1 MSHGLQGKAH
11 APGRTEPL
19 TFGQPLLPSPARAL
33 ESHSLMS
40 SRKFG
45 LNLVVVLVIAAL
57 FTGFW
62 ALINRPVSAPAWP
75 EQISGFSYSPFRLN
89 ESPQRGQYPS
99 EQELREDLT
108 QLSALTDSIRLY
120 TVEGSQAQIP
130 RLAEE
135 LGLRVTLGIWISPD
149 LERNEREIARAIA
162 LANTSRSVIR
172 VVVGNEA
179 LFREEVTPE
188 GLIAYLD
195 RVRAAV
201 KVPVTTSE
209 QWHIWKAH
217 PELAGHVDLIAA
229 HILPYWEFVPMSDAV
244 QFVLDRARELKQQF
258 PRKPLL
264 LSEVGWPSNGRMRGG
279 ADATQADQAI
289 YLRTLVN
296 TLNRHGYNYFVIEAY
311 DQPWKA
317 SDEGS
322 VGAYWGVFNAARQ
335 QKFNFEGPVV
345 AIPQWRALAVASV
358 VLALLALALLLIDGS
373 TLRQRGRTFLTVI
386 AFLCG
391 SVLVW
396 IAYDYSQ
403 QYSTWFSLTV
413 GVLLGLGALGVFIVL
428 LTEAHELAEA
438 VWIHK
443 RRREFLPVH
452 TDNAYRPKVS
462 VHVPCYNE
470 PPEMVKQTLDA
481 LAALDYPDFEVL
493 VIDNNTQDP
502 AVWEPLKAHCE
513 RLGERFRFFHV
524 SPLAGFKGGAL
535 NYLLPHTAADAEVV
549 AVIDSD
555 YCVDRH
561 WLKHMVPHFADPT
574 IAVVQSPQDY
584 RDAHESLFKTL
595 CYSEY
600 KGFFHIGMVTRNER
614 NAIIQHGTMTMTR
627 RSVLDELGWAEW
639 CICED
644 AELGLRVFERGYSA
658 AYAHASYGQGLMPDT
673 FIDFK
678 KQRFRWAYGAIQ
690 IIKHH
695 AGALLRGRGSEL
707 TRGQRYHFL
716 AGWLPWIADGMNIF
730 FTVGAL
736 LWSAAMII
744 VPQRVD
750 PPLLMFAIP
759 PLALFGFKVGKILF
773 LYRRAVGVDL
783 KDAFA
788 AALAGLALS
797 HTIAKAV
804 LYGFFTR
811 SMPFIRT
818 PKHAD
823 SHGVLVAIA
832 EAREELFILLLLW
845 SAAAGICLVQ
855 GLPNTDMRFWVVML
869 LVQSLPYLAA
879 LVMAFLSS
887 LPRRETL
894 AERASHGEGA

>member
-1 MSHGLQGKAH
+1 
-11 APGRTEPL
+11 
-19 TFGQPLLPSPARAL
+19 
-33 ESHSLMS
+33 MS

-45 LNLVVVLVIAAL
+45 LNLVVVLAIAAL

-75 EQISGFSYSPFRLN
+75 EQISGFSYSPFRLGQ
-89 ESPQRGQYPS
+89 SPQKGQYPS
-99 EQELREDLT
+99 DEEIRQDLEQM
-108 QLSALTDSIRLY
+108 SKLTDSIRIY
-120 TVEGSQAQIP
+120 TVEGTQADIP

-135 LGLRVTLGIWISPD
+135 LGLRITLGIWISPD
-149 LERNEREIARAIA
+149 LERNEREIAKAIE
-162 LANTSRSVIR
+162 LANTSRSVVR

-179 LFREEVTPE
+179 LFRKEVTPE
-188 GLIAYLD
+188 ALIGYLD

-209 QWHIWKAH
+209 QWHIWKET
-217 PELAGHVDLIAA
+217 PELAKHVDLIAA
-229 HILPYWEFVPMSDAV
+229 HILPYWEFVPMKDSL
-244 QFVLDRARELKQQF
+244 QFVLDRARELKHQF

-296 TLNRHGYNYFVIEAY
+296 TLNRRGYNYFVIEAY

-322 VGAYWGVFNAARQ
+322 VGAYWGVYNAARQ

-358 VLALLALALLLIDGS
+358 VLAMIALTVLLIDGS
-373 TLRQRGRTFLTVI
+373 ALRQRGRTFLTFI
-386 AFLCG
+386 TFLCG

-413 GVLLGLGALGVFIVL
+413 GVLLALGALGVFIVL

-443 RRREFLPVH
+443 RRREFLPVQG
-452 TDNAYRPKVS
+452 DSAYRPKVS
-462 VHVPCYNE
+462 IHVPCYNE

-481 LAALDYPDFEVL
+481 LAALDYPDYEVL
-493 VIDNNTQDP
+493 VIDNNTKDP

-524 SPLAGFKGGAL
+524 APLAGFKGGAL
-535 NYLLPHTAADAEVV
+535 NYLIPHTAKDAEVI

-555 YCVDRH
+555 YCVDRN
-561 WLKHMVPHFADPT
+561 WLKHMVPHFADPK

-584 RDAHESLFKTL
+584 RDQHESAFKKL

-600 KGFFHIGMVTRNER
+600 KGFFHIGMVTRNDR
-614 NAIIQHGTMTMTR
+614 DAIIQHGTMTMTR
-627 RSVLDELGWAEW
+627 RSVLEELGWAEW

-644 AELGLRVFERGYSA
+644 AELGLRVFEKGLSA
-658 AYAHASYGQGLMPDT
+658 AYAHNSYGKGLMPDT

-695 AGALLRGRGSEL
+695 AAALLRGKGSEL

-750 PPLLMFAIP
+750 PPLMIFAIP
-759 PLALFGFKVGKILF
+759 PLALFFFKVGKIIF
-773 LYRRAVGVDL
+773 LYRRAVGVKL

-804 LYGFFTR
+804 LYGFFTS
-811 SMPFIRT
+811 SMPFFRT
-818 PKHAD
+818 PKNAD
-823 SHGVLVAIA
+823 SHGLLVAIS
-832 EAREELFILLLLW
+832 EAREELFIMLLLW
-845 SAAAGICLVQ
+845 GAALGIYLVQ
-855 GLPNTDMRFWVVML
+855 GLPGADMRFWVAML

-879 LVMAFLSS
+879 LVMAMLSS
-887 LPRRETL
+887 LPKPGDEAVEAKAT
-894 AERASHGEGA
+894 

>member
-1 MSHGLQGKAH
+1 
-11 APGRTEPL
+11 
-19 TFGQPLLPSPARAL
+19 
-33 ESHSLMS
+33 MS

-45 LNLVVVLVIAAL
+45 LNLVIVLAIAAL

-75 EQISGFSYSPFRLN
+75 EQISGFSYSPFRLG
-89 ESPQRGQYPS
+89 ESPQKGQYPS
-99 EQELREDLT
+99 DAEMRQDLEQMNK
-108 QLSALTDSIRLY
+108 LTDSIRIY
-120 TVEGSQAQIP
+120 TVEGTQADIP
-130 RLAEE
+130 QLAEE

-149 LERNEREIARAIA
+149 LERNEREIATAIE
-162 LANTSRSVIR
+162 LANTSRSVVR

-188 GLIAYLD
+188 ALIQYLD

-209 QWHIWKAH
+209 QWHIWKEH
-217 PELAGHVDLIAA
+217 PELAKHVDLIAA
-229 HILPYWEFVPMSDAV
+229 HILPYWEFVPMKDSV
-244 QFVLDRARELKQQF
+244 EFVLDRARELKQQF

-296 TLNRHGYNYFVIEAY
+296 TLNRRGYNYFVIEAY

-322 VGAYWGVFNAARQ
+322 VGAYWGVFNAERQ

-358 VLALLALALLLIDGS
+358 VLAMLALTVLLIDGS
-373 TLRQRGRTFLTVI
+373 ALRQRGRTFLTFI
-386 AFLCG
+386 TFLCG

-396 IAYDYSQ
+396 IGYDYSQ

-413 GVLLGLGALGVFIVL
+413 GVLLALGALGVFIVL

-443 RRREFLPVH
+443 RRREFLPVQG
-452 TDNAYRPKVS
+452 DSAYRPKVS

-481 LAALDYPDFEVL
+481 LAALDYPDYEVL
-493 VIDNNTQDP
+493 VIDNNTKDP

-513 RLGERFRFFHV
+513 KLGERFKFFHV
-524 SPLAGFKGGAL
+524 NPLAGFKGGAL
-535 NYLLPHTAADAEVV
+535 NYLLPHTAKDAEVI

-555 YCVDRH
+555 YCVDRN
-561 WLKHMVPHFADPT
+561 WLKHMVPHFADPK

-584 RDAHESLFKTL
+584 RDQHESAFKKL

-600 KGFFHIGMVTRNER
+600 KGFFHIGMVTRNDR
-614 NAIIQHGTMTMTR
+614 DAIIQHGTMTMTR
-627 RSVLDELGWAEW
+627 RTVLEELGWAEW

-644 AELGLRVFERGYSA
+644 AELGLRVFEKGLSA
-658 AYAHASYGQGLMPDT
+658 AYAHNSYGKGLMPDT

-695 AGALLRGRGSEL
+695 AAALLRGKGSEL

-716 AGWLPWIADGMNIF
+716 AGWLPWVADGMNIF

-744 VPQRVD
+744 VPHRVD
-750 PPLLMFAIP
+750 PPLMIFAIP
-759 PLALFGFKVGKILF
+759 PLALFFFKVAKIIF
-773 LYRRAVGVDL
+773 LYRRAVGVNL

-804 LYGFFTR
+804 LYGFFTS
-811 SMPFIRT
+811 SMPFFRT
-818 PKHAD
+818 PKNAD
-823 SHGVLVAIA
+823 SHGLLVAIA
-832 EAREELFILLLLW
+832 EAREELFIMLLLW
-845 SAAAGICLVQ
+845 GAAAGIYLVQ
-855 GLPNTDMRFWVVML
+855 GLPSSDMRFWVAML

-879 LVMAFLSS
+879 LVMALLSS
-887 LPRRETL
+887 LPKPEHKM
-894 AERASHGEGA
+894 AEPQEA

>member
-1 MSHGLQGKAH
+1 
-11 APGRTEPL
+11 
-19 TFGQPLLPSPARAL
+19 
-33 ESHSLMS
+33 MS

-45 LNLVVVLVIAAL
+45 LNLVVVLAIAAL

-75 EQISGFSYSPFRLN
+75 EQISGFSYSPFRLG
-89 ESPQRGQYPS
+89 ESPQKGQYPNDDEMRQDL
-99 EQELREDLT
+99 EQM
-108 QLSALTDSIRLY
+108 SKLTDNIRIY
-120 TVEGSQAQIP
+120 TVEGTQADIP

-149 LERNEREIARAIA
+149 LERNEREIATAIQ
-162 LANTSRSVIR
+162 LANTSRSVVR

-179 LFREEVTPE
+179 LFRKEVTPE
-188 GLIAYLD
+188 NLIKYLD

-209 QWHIWKAH
+209 QWHIWKEN
-217 PELAGHVDLIAA
+217 PEIAKHVDLIAA
-229 HILPYWEFVPMSDAV
+229 HILPYWEFVPMKDSV
-244 QFVLDRARELKQQF
+244 EFVLDRARELKHQF

-296 TLNRHGYNYFVIEAY
+296 TLNRRGYNYFVIEAY

-322 VGAYWGVFNAARQ
+322 VGAYWGVYNAERQ

-358 VLALLALALLLIDGS
+358 VLAMIALMVLFIDGS
-373 TLRQRGRTFLTVI
+373 ALRQRGRTFLTFI
-386 AFLCG
+386 TFLCG

-413 GVLLGLGALGVFIVL
+413 GVLLALGALGVFIVL

-443 RRREFLPVH
+443 RRREFLPVQA
-452 TDNAYRPKVS
+452 DSAYRPKVS

-481 LAALDYPDFEVL
+481 LAALDYPDYEVL
-493 VIDNNTQDP
+493 VIDNNTKDP

-513 RLGERFRFFHV
+513 KLGERFKFFHV
-524 SPLAGFKGGAL
+524 APLAGFKGGAL
-535 NYLLPHTAADAEVV
+535 NYLIPHTAKDAEVI

-555 YCVDRH
+555 YCVDRN
-561 WLKHMVPHFADPT
+561 WLKHMVPHFADPK

-584 RDAHESLFKTL
+584 RDQHESAFKKL

-600 KGFFHIGMVTRNER
+600 KGFFHIGMVTRNDR
-614 NAIIQHGTMTMTR
+614 DAIIQHGTMTMTR
-627 RSVLDELGWAEW
+627 RSVLQELGWAEW

-644 AELGLRVFERGYSA
+644 AELGLRVFEKGLSA
-658 AYAHASYGQGLMPDT
+658 AYAHNSYGKGLMPDT

-695 AGALLRGRGSEL
+695 ASALLRGKGSEL

-730 FTVGAL
+730 FTIGAL

-744 VPQRVD
+744 VPHRVD
-750 PPLLMFAIP
+750 PPLMIFAIP
-759 PLALFGFKVGKILF
+759 PLALFFFKVGKIVF
-773 LYRRAVGVDL
+773 LYRRAVGVNM

-804 LYGFFTR
+804 LYGFFTS

-823 SHGVLVAIA
+823 SHGLLVAIS
-832 EAREELFILLLLW
+832 EAREELFIMLLLW
-845 SAAAGICLVQ
+845 GAALGIYLVQ
-855 GLPNTDMRFWVVML
+855 GLPSSDMRFWVAML
-869 LVQSLPYLAA
+869 LVQSLPYVAA
-879 LVMAFLSS
+879 LVMALLSS
-887 LPRRETL
+887 LPKP
-894 AERASHGEGA
+894 AEKAAEAQQA

>member
-1 MSHGLQGKAH
+1 
-11 APGRTEPL
+11 
-19 TFGQPLLPSPARAL
+19 
-33 ESHSLMS
+33 MS

-45 LNLVVVLVIAAL
+45 LNLVVVLAIAAL

-62 ALINRPVSAPAWP
+62 ALINRPVSAPNWP
-75 EQISGFSYSPFRLN
+75 EQISGFSYSPF
-89 ESPQRGQYPS
+89 QQGQYPQKDQYPTD
-99 EQELREDLT
+99 EEMRRDLEIM
-108 QLSALTDSIRLY
+108 SKLTDNIRIY
-120 TVEGSQAQIP
+120 SVDGSLGNIP
-130 RLAEE
+130 KLAEE
-135 LGLRVTLGIWISPD
+135 FGLRVTLGIWISPD
-149 LERNEREIARAIA
+149 LERNEREITKAIE
-162 LANTSRSVIR
+162 LANTSRSVVR

-179 LFREEVTPE
+179 LFREEITPE
-188 GLIAYLD
+188 ALIVLLD
-195 RVRAAV
+195 RVRGAV

-209 QWHIWKAH
+209 QWHIWEKY
-217 PELAGHVDLIAA
+217 PQLAKHVDLIAA
-229 HILPYWEFVPMSDAV
+229 HVLPYWEFIPVDKAG
-244 QFVLDRARELKQQF
+244 QFVFDRARDLKKLF
-258 PRKPLL
+258 PKKPLL

-279 ADATQADQAI
+279 ADASPADQAI

-296 TLNRHGYNYFVIEAY
+296 KLNRQGFNYFVIEAF

-345 AIPQWRALAVASV
+345 AIPQWRVLAIASV
-358 VLALLALALLLIDGS
+358 VLALLSLTLLMIDGS
-373 TLRQRGRTFLTVI
+373 ALRQRGRIFLTFI

-396 IAYDYSQ
+396 IGYDYSL

-413 GVLLGLGALGVFIVL
+413 GVLLALGALGVFIVL

-438 VWIHK
+438 VWIPK
-443 RRREFLPVH
+443 RRREFLPVEGDS
-452 TDNAYRPKVS
+452 TYRPKVS
-462 VHVPCYNE
+462 IHVPCYNE

-481 LAALDYPDFEVL
+481 LANLDYPDFEVL
-493 VIDNNTQDP
+493 IIDNNTKDP
-502 AVWEPLKAHCE
+502 AVWEPVRDYCAT
-513 RLGERFRFFHV
+513 LGPRFKFFHV

-535 NYLLPHTAADAEVV
+535 NYLIPHTAKDAEVI

-555 YCVDRH
+555 YCVH
-561 WLKHMVPHFADPT
+561 PNWLKHMVPHFADPK

-584 RDAHESLFKTL
+584 RDQNESTFKKL
-595 CYSEY
+595 CYAEY
-600 KGFFHIGMVTRNER
+600 KGFFHIGMVTRNDR
-614 NAIIQHGTMTMTR
+614 DAIIQHGTMTMTR
-627 RSVLDELGWAEW
+627 RSVLEELGWADW

-644 AELGLRVFERGYSA
+644 AELGLRVFEKGLSA
-658 AYAHASYGQGLMPDT
+658 AYYHDSYGKGLMPDT

-690 IIKHH
+690 IIKRHTRS
-695 AGALLRGRGSEL
+695 LLRGKDSEL

-716 AGWLPWIADGMNIF
+716 AGWLPWVADGMNIF

-750 PPLLMFAIP
+750 PPLLIFAIP
-759 PLALFGFKVGKILF
+759 PLALFVFKVGKIIF
-773 LYRRAVGVDL
+773 LYRRAVGVNL
-783 KDAFA
+783 KDAFC

-804 LYGFFTR
+804 LYGFFT
-811 SMPFIRT
+811 SSIPFFRT
-818 PKHAD
+818 PKNAD
-823 SHGVLVAIA
+823 NHGFWVAIS
-832 EAREELFILLLLW
+832 EAREEVFIMLLLW
-845 SAAAGICLVQ
+845 GAALGIFLVN
-855 GLPNTDMRFWVVML
+855 GMPSNDMRFWVVML

-879 LVMAFLSS
+879 LIMAFLSS
-887 LPRRETL
+887 LPKPVAAPEP
-894 AERASHGEGA
+894 AAA

>member
-1 MSHGLQGKAH
+1 
-11 APGRTEPL
+11 
-19 TFGQPLLPSPARAL
+19 
-33 ESHSLMS
+33 MS

-45 LNLVVVLVIAAL
+45 LNLVVVLAIAAL

-75 EQISGFSYSPFRLN
+75 EQISGFSYSPFRLG
-89 ESPQRGQYPS
+89 ESPQKGQYPS
-99 EQELREDLT
+99 DDEMRQDLEQM
-108 QLSALTDSIRLY
+108 SKLTDSIRIY
-120 TVEGSQAQIP
+120 TVEGTQADIP

-135 LGLRVTLGIWISPD
+135 FGLRVTLGIWISPD
-149 LERNEREIARAIA
+149 LERNEREIATAIE
-162 LANTSRSVIR
+162 LANTSRSVVR

-188 GLIAYLD
+188 NLIKYLD

-209 QWHIWKAH
+209 QWHIWKEH
-217 PELAGHVDLIAA
+217 PELARHVDLIAA
-229 HILPYWEFVPMSDAV
+229 HILPYWEFVPMKDSV
-244 QFVLDRARELKQQF
+244 EFVLDRARELKQQF
-258 PRKPLL
+258 ARKPLL

-296 TLNRHGYNYFVIEAY
+296 TLNRRGYNYFVIEAY

-322 VGAYWGVFNAARQ
+322 VGAYWGVYNAERQ

-358 VLALLALALLLIDGS
+358 VLAVIALMVLFIDGS
-373 TLRQRGRTFLTVI
+373 ALRQRGRTFLTFI
-386 AFLCG
+386 TFLCG

-413 GVLLGLGALGVFIVL
+413 GVLLALGALGVFIVL

-443 RRREFLPVH
+443 RRREFLPVQG
-452 TDNAYRPKVS
+452 DSAYRPKVS

-481 LAALDYPDFEVL
+481 LAALDYPDYEVL
-493 VIDNNTQDP
+493 VIDNNTKDP

-513 RLGERFRFFHV
+513 KLGERFKFFHV
-524 SPLAGFKGGAL
+524 APLAGFKGGAL
-535 NYLLPHTAADAEVV
+535 NYLLPHTAKDAEVI

-555 YCVDRH
+555 YCVDRN
-561 WLKHMVPHFADPT
+561 WLKHMVPHFADPK
-574 IAVVQSPQDY
+574 IAVVQSPQEY
-584 RDAHESLFKTL
+584 RDQHESAFKKL

-600 KGFFHIGMVTRNER
+600 KGFFHIGMVTRNDR
-614 NAIIQHGTMTMTR
+614 DAIIQHGTMTMTR
-627 RSVLDELGWAEW
+627 RSVLEELGWAEW

-644 AELGLRVFERGYSA
+644 AELGLRVFEKGLSA
-658 AYAHASYGQGLMPDT
+658 AYAHNSYGKGLMPDT

-695 AGALLRGRGSEL
+695 AAALLRGKGSEL

-716 AGWLPWIADGMNIF
+716 AGWLPWVADGMNIF

-744 VPQRVD
+744 VPHRVD
-750 PPLLMFAIP
+750 PPLMIFAIP
-759 PLALFGFKVGKILF
+759 PLALFFFKVGKIIF
-773 LYRRAVGVDL
+773 LYRRAVGVNL

-804 LYGFFTR
+804 LYGFFTS
-811 SMPFIRT
+811 SMPFFRT
-818 PKHAD
+818 PKNAD
-823 SHGVLVAIA
+823 SHGLLVAIS
-832 EAREELFILLLLW
+832 EAREELFIMLLLW
-845 SAAAGICLVQ
+845 GAALGIYLVQ
-855 GLPNTDMRFWVVML
+855 GLPSSDMRFWVAML

-887 LPRRETL
+887 LPKPQEKA
-894 AERASHGEGA
+894 AEPQQA

>member
-1 MSHGLQGKAH
+1 
-11 APGRTEPL
+11 
-19 TFGQPLLPSPARAL
+19 
-33 ESHSLMS
+33 MS

-45 LNLVVVLVIAAL
+45 LNLVVALAIAAL

-75 EQISGFSYSPFRLN
+75 EQISGFSYSPFRLG
-89 ESPQRGQYPS
+89 ESPQKGQYPDDNEMRRDL
-99 EQELREDLT
+99 EQM
-108 QLSALTDSIRLY
+108 SKLTDSIRIY
-120 TVEGSQAQIP
+120 TVEGTQAHIP
-130 RLAEE
+130 KLAEE
-135 LGLRVTLGIWISPD
+135 FGLRVTVGIWISPD
-149 LERNEREIARAIA
+149 LERNEREIATAIE
-162 LANTSRSVIR
+162 LANTSRSVVR

-188 GLIAYLD
+188 NLIQYLD

-209 QWHIWKAH
+209 QWHIWKQN
-217 PELAGHVDLIAA
+217 PQLAKHVDLIAA
-229 HILPYWEFVPMSDAV
+229 HILPYWEFVPMKDSV
-244 QFVLDRARELKQQF
+244 EFVLDRARELKHQF

-296 TLNRHGYNYFVIEAY
+296 TLNRRGFNYFVIEAY

-322 VGAYWGVFNAARQ
+322 VGAYWGVFNAERQ

-358 VLALLALALLLIDGS
+358 VLAMIALMVLFIDGS
-373 TLRQRGRTFLTVI
+373 ALRQRGRTFLTFI
-386 AFLCG
+386 TFLCG

-413 GVLLGLGALGVFIVL
+413 GVLLALGALGVFIVL

-438 VWIHK
+438 VWTHK

-452 TDNAYRPKVS
+452 GDSAYRPKVS

-481 LAALDYPDFEVL
+481 LAALDYPDYEVL
-493 VIDNNTQDP
+493 VIDNNTKDL

-513 RLGERFRFFHV
+513 KLGERFRFFHV
-524 SPLAGFKGGAL
+524 APLAGFKGGAL
-535 NYLLPHTAADAEVV
+535 NYLLPHTAKDAEVI

-555 YCVDRH
+555 YCVDRN
-561 WLKHMVPHFADPT
+561 WLKHMVPHFADPK

-584 RDAHESLFKTL
+584 RDQHESAFKKL

-600 KGFFHIGMVTRNER
+600 KGFFHIGMVTRNDR
-614 NAIIQHGTMTMTR
+614 DAIIQHGTMTMTR

-644 AELGLRVFERGYSA
+644 AELGLRVFEKGLSA
-658 AYAHASYGQGLMPDT
+658 AYAHNSYGKGLMPDT

-695 AGALLRGRGSEL
+695 AAALLRGKGSEL

-744 VPQRVD
+744 VPHRVD
-750 PPLLMFAIP
+750 PPLMIFAIP
-759 PLALFGFKVGKILF
+759 PLALFFFKVGKIVF
-773 LYRRAVGVDL
+773 LYRRAVGVNL
-783 KDAFA
+783 KDALA

-804 LYGFFTR
+804 LYGFFTS
-811 SMPFIRT
+811 SMPFFRT
-818 PKHAD
+818 PKNAD
-823 SHGVLVAIA
+823 SHGLLVAIS
-832 EAREELFILLLLW
+832 EAREELFIMLLLW
-845 SAAAGICLVQ
+845 GAAAGIYLVQ
-855 GLPNTDMRFWVVML
+855 GLPSSDMRFWVAML

-887 LPRRETL
+887 LPKPEAKATEKAVETP
-894 AERASHGEGA
+894 

>member
-1 MSHGLQGKAH
+1 
-11 APGRTEPL
+11 
-19 TFGQPLLPSPARAL
+19 
-33 ESHSLMS
+33 MS

-45 LNLVVVLVIAAL
+45 LNLVVVLAIAAL

-62 ALINRPVSAPAWP
+62 ALINRPVSAPNWP
-75 EQISGFSYSPFRLN
+75 EQISGFSYSPF
-89 ESPQRGQYPS
+89 QQGQYPQKDQYPTDD
-99 EQELREDLT
+99 EMRRDLEII
-108 QLSALTDSIRLY
+108 SKLTDNIRTYSVDGTL
-120 TVEGSQAQIP
+120 GDIP
-130 RLAEE
+130 KQAEE
-135 LGLRVTLGIWISPD
+135 FGLRVTIGIWISPD
-149 LERNEREIARAIA
+149 LERNEREIQKAIE
-162 LANTSRSVIR
+162 LANNSRSVVR

-179 LFREEVTPE
+179 LFREEITPE
-188 GLIAYLD
+188 DLIVLLD

-209 QWHIWKAH
+209 QWHIWEKY
-217 PELAGHVDLIAA
+217 PQLAKHVDLIAA
-229 HILPYWEFVPMSDAV
+229 HILPYWEFIPVDKAGE
-244 QFVLDRARELKQQF
+244 FVLDRARDLKKMF
-258 PRKPLL
+258 PKKPLL

-279 ADATQADQAI
+279 ADATPADQAI

-296 TLNRHGYNYFVIEAY
+296 TLNRRGYNYFVIEAF

-322 VGAYWGVFNAARQ
+322 VGAYWGVYNAARQ

-345 AIPQWRALAVASV
+345 AIPQWRVLAIGSV
-358 VLALLALALLLIDGS
+358 VMGLLSLALLLIDGS
-373 TLRQRGRTFLTVI
+373 ALRQRGRTFLTFT

-413 GVLLGLGALGVFIVL
+413 GFLLGLGALGVFIVL

-438 VWIHK
+438 VWIRK
-443 RRREFLPVH
+443 RRREFLPVEA
-452 TDNAYRPKVS
+452 DDAYRPKVS
-462 VHVPCYNE
+462 IHVPCYNE

-481 LAALDYPDFEVL
+481 LANLDYPDFEVL
-493 VIDNNTQDP
+493 IIDNNTKDP
-502 AVWEPLKAHCE
+502 AVWEPVRDYCAT
-513 RLGERFRFFHV
+513 LGPRFKFFHV
-524 SPLAGFKGGAL
+524 APLAGFKGGAL
-535 NYLLPHTAADAEVV
+535 NYLIPHTAPDAEVI

-555 YCVDRH
+555 YCVDRN
-561 WLKHMVPHFADPT
+561 WLKHMVPHFADPK
-574 IAVVQSPQDY
+574 IAIVQSPQDY
-584 RDAHESLFKTL
+584 RDQNESTFKKL

-600 KGFFHIGMVTRNER
+600 KGFFHIGMVTRNDR
-614 NAIIQHGTMTMTR
+614 DAIIQHGTMTMTR
-627 RSVLDELGWAEW
+627 RSVLEELGWADW

-644 AELGLRVFERGYSA
+644 AELGLRVFEKGYSA
-658 AYAHASYGQGLMPDT
+658 AYSHNSYGKGLMPDT

-690 IIKHH
+690 IIKRHTSS
-695 AGALLRGRGSEL
+695 LLLGKDTEL

-716 AGWLPWIADGMNIF
+716 AGWLPWVADGMNIF

-744 VPQRVD
+744 VPTRVD
-750 PPLLMFAIP
+750 PPLLIFAIP
-759 PLALFGFKVGKILF
+759 PLALFVFKVGKIIF
-773 LYRRAVGVDL
+773 LYRRAVGVNL

-804 LYGFFTR
+804 LYGFFTT
-811 SMPFIRT
+811 SIPFFRT
-818 PKHAD
+818 PKNAD
-823 SHGVLVAIA
+823 NHGFWVAIS
-832 EAREELFILLLLW
+832 EAREEVFIMLLLW
-845 SAAAGICLVQ
+845 GAAVGIFFVQ
-855 GLPNTDMRFWVVML
+855 GLPSNDMRFWVVML

-879 LVMAFLSS
+879 LIMAFMSS
-887 LPRRETL
+887 LPKPVEE
-894 AERASHGEGA
+894 AQEQPAA